1 MNRLSVVLLAAL
13 VVLCPAVLADTG
25 IPCDADGD
33 GTIGR
38 EELAASIHTFL
49 KSGSPVSDPGYQELR
64 DAAWV
69 YVHWN
74 GTARTVTD
82 SAGRTLTLTRPLH
95 RIIVMNSETLETMRA
110 LGVGRECIAAVDKY
124 TAQKPDFFPEYLG
137 YPSVGSIWAPDY
149 EKILSL
155 RPDAVFLYASVSKA
169 ECDEIERRIIA
180 SCPDLPVFRFDCYMP
195 ETYLDDAGNIAKIF
209 GREEEGARLAGFYQ
223 DALAKVEK
231 VSSSTTP
238 PEVYLETWNDYKS
251 VARGSGY
258 HDKIT
263 MAGGSNIFR
272 DNPAEYPEIDPE
284 SVIAREPDVVIKLA
298 GSGKYIFGGYSGE
311 NSTRFAEVYEA
322 LLERPGWNNL
332 PAIRDGR
339 VYILH
344 NAVLGGPQYLI
355 GVTYMACWFHPDEA
369 DDLDAESLHRTYL
382 EEFQGLDPCLASPD
396 RFVFPGR

>member
-209 GREEEGARLAGFYQ
+209 GREEEGARLAGFY
-223 DALAKVEK
+223 
-231 VSSSTTP
+231 
-238 PEVYLETWNDYKS
+238 
-251 VARGSGY
+251 
-258 HDKIT
+258 
-263 MAGGSNIFR
+263 
-272 DNPAEYPEIDPE
+272 
-284 SVIAREPDVVIKLA
+284 
-298 GSGKYIFGGYSGE
+298 
-311 NSTRFAEVYEA
+311 
-322 LLERPGWNNL
+322 
-332 PAIRDGR
+332 
-339 VYILH
+339 
-344 NAVLGGPQYLI
+344 
-355 GVTYMACWFHPDEA
+355 
-369 DDLDAESLHRTYL
+369 
-382 EEFQGLDPCLASPD
+382 
-396 RFVFPGR
+396 